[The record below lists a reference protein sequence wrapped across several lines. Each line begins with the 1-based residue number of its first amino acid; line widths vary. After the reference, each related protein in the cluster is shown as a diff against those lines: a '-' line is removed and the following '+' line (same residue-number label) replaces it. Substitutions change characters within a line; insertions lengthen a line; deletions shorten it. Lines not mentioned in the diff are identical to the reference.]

1 MTPLTERILAR
12 LGRPR
17 WLWICLWASIP
28 LLSPLVFSAA
38 IIVSGRP
45 FGDAEFTDLVATQV
59 VLAYVCLL
67 FLGGT
72 GRLARQ
78 AASIKGDLVEIV
90 SGKPPAGL
98 FDGIGS
104 TTGPIALTAVTVAAI
119 SGGGFLQYG
128 LLPPLAALPLL
139 IIYMVPIATL
149 IWVYV
154 RILADIDRL
163 GRSPVVLEAF
173 PQDRTLGLRKV
184 GSIASTGLGLVLLGA
199 VPVLLAGSDEPVTL
213 GISLAIVAVS
223 VGIFLLSMW
232 RLHRQM
238 SAAKA
243 RYIELARDL
252 YARAYEPVRTEP
264 TIAKLDEQASVLSAA
279 QSLDERAHGLPTWPI
294 DEGTLRFIAVVITGV
309 VTSLV
314 VRGLFAAVGA

>member
-1 MTPLTERILAR
+1 MKPLTERILGR
-12 LGRPR
+12 LGAPR
-17 WLWICLWASIP
+17 WLWICVWASIP

-38 IIVSGRP
+38 IGVSGRP
-45 FGDAEFTDLVATQV
+45 LESAEFTDLVTTQV
-59 VLAYVCLL
+59 VLAYVCLV
-67 FLGGT
+67 FLWGT

-78 AASIKGDLVEIV
+78 ATSIREDLAEIV
-90 SGKPPAGL
+90 SGEPPAGL
-98 FDGIGS
+98 FDRIGS
-104 TTGPIALTAVTVAAI
+104 VTGPMALTALAVAVV
-119 SGGGFLQYG
+119 SGGGVLRYG

-139 IIYMVPIATL
+139 VVYMVPIVTF

-163 GRSPVVLEAF
+163 GRGPMALDTF
-173 PQDRTLGLRKV
+173 PQDRTLGLQKV
-184 GSIASTGLGLVLLGA
+184 GFIASTGLGLVLLGA

-223 VGIFLLSMW
+223 VGSFLLSMW

-243 RYIELARDL
+243 RYTDFARDL
-252 YARAYEPVRTEP
+252 YARAYEPVRSEP
-264 TIAKLDEQASVLSAA
+264 TIRKLEEQASALGAA

-294 DEGTLRFIAVVITGV
+294 DEGTSRFIAVVITGV

-314 VRGLFAAVGA
+314 VRGFFAAVGG